1 MKISMLMENTAFA
14 NGFATEHG
22 LSLYLETDK
31 HRILYDMG
39 QSGSFV
45 ANAVRLGVDLAAV
58 DVAVLSHG
66 HYDHGGGL
74 EAFFAVNQ
82 HAPVYMNQYAF
93 DECRAS
99 SDRYIGINMELAQN
113 PRLRFVGEHLAID
126 EQLELFACND
136 RPRPFVMDSYGL
148 NVIREDQL
156 IPDDFRHEQYLLIHE
171 QGKRILISGCSHK
184 GILNIMNWFEPD
196 GLIGGFH
203 FMKIDP
209 TGSEQTVLD
218 DAVQGLQ
225 KYCTQYYTCHCTGL
239 PQYEYLQTRMG
250 NQLRYLAAGQQIDL

>member
-14 NGFATEHG
+14 DGFVTEHG
-22 LSLYLETDK
+22 LSLYIETEK
-31 HRILYDMG
+31 HRILFDMG
-39 QSGSFV
+39 QSNGFV
-45 ANAVRLGVDLAAV
+45 TNAARFGIDLATV

-74 EAFFAVNQ
+74 EAFLAVNQ
-82 HAPVYMNQYAF
+82 HAPVYVSQYAF
-93 DECRAS
+93 DQCCTDPE
-99 SDRYIGINMELAQN
+99 RYIGINVELAQN
-113 PRLRFVGEHLAID
+113 PRLRFVGEHMTID
-126 EQLELFACND
+126 EQLELFACNAC
-136 RPRPFVMDSYGL
+136 PRPFVMDSYGL
-148 NVIREDQL
+148 YVVRDDQL
-156 IPDDFRHEQYLLIHE
+156 IPDHFRHEQYLLIHE

-250 NQLRYLAAGQQIDL
+250 DQLRYLAAGQQIDL